1 MIVFPNVQDYNI
13 GGSPKLQD
21 YYMGE
26 DSKLQDYHMGE
37 SNKMCLKPE
46 PDSSLLHERKSQTS
60 RLSHG

>member
-1 MIVFPNVQDYNI
+1 MIVCPNVQDYII

-37 SNKMCLKPE
+37 SHKICLKPE
-46 PDSSLLHERKSQTS
+46 PDSSLLHE
-60 RLSHG
+60 